1 MIYPKS
7 IAPLLSLLICVMIG
21 CGGTTIE
28 PFVPPQMAN
37 QTLVVREVGHL
48 RPRPTDRDWT
58 HKATQTLISEV
69 SRSGLFKNTENQGV
83 GDLILKSE
91 VLSTKTKQYGQ
102 ASSIALDGRGITAAI
117 MGIVGTLLSEDK
129 VLSQTSAAV
138 AAGGATFAALAR
150 LVGQPRT
157 EKTIE
162 LKTSLISSRTGR
174 ILWQGI
180 FLGTRTTE
188 HSERIAQAEANAV
201 RAATAEM
208 IPALEHY
215 LQTQDFEQ
223 RPVVYANSPLHSS
236 DVDIN
241 IPRTNMPNP
250 HAVAV
255 AIGNREYQ
263 HRDIP
268 RVDFAGNDAAV
279 VKEHL
284 IRTLGYREGNILFEP
299 NATKAVLEAIF
310 GTDAEI
316 RGKLYSVVSP
326 DVSDVFVYYSGH
338 GAPHPSSGRG
348 YLVPVDADASLIH
361 LNGYSLDLLYRNLA
375 EIPARRFIIV
385 LDSCFS
391 GGSHRGWLLK
401 NISSLIIPDLRIESD
416 LLTKGVVFTPAS
428 SNQVSSWYPEQR
440 HGLFTYFFLKGLRG
454 EADGNQD
461 RQITSQE
468 LENYLT
474 NPHTGVPYHARY
486 LYKRQQTPE
495 MHGQSDFVLVRL
507 SE

>member
-174 ILWQGI
+174 VLWQGI

-263 HRDIP
+263 HHDIP
-268 RVDFAGNDAAV
+268 RVDFAENDAAV

-361 LNGYSLDLLYRNLA
+361 LIR
-375 EIPARRFIIV
+375 
-385 LDSCFS
+385 
-391 GGSHRGWLLK
+391 
-401 NISSLIIPDLRIESD
+401 SLIIPALRIESN
-416 LLTKGVVFTPAS
+416 LLTKGVVFTSAS

-440 HGLFTYFFLKGLRG
+440 HGLFTCFFLKGLRS
-454 EADGNQD
+454 EADGNHNW
-461 RQITSQE
+461 QITSQE

-486 LYKRQQTPE
+486 LYKWQQTPE